1 MLFSRHVD
9 SLAIGGLVMADV
21 WIDKHVI
28 VIDLLGQDF
37 LDAVN
42 TGDPVK
48 VHEDG
53 RVEVG

>member
-1 MLFSRHVD
+1 
-9 SLAIGGLVMADV
+9 MADV
-21 WIDKHVI
+21 WIGKHVI